1 MPTTETHHKI
11 FGIIGIIL
19 AFLGLLS
26 VLVGPAICDAII
38 PPPPPHQQLAETVAS
53 LKEHLVARLKK
64 LPPPPQAP
72 RARFSP
78 RELPFTLS
86 LIFAATAIMAGSV
99 SFLRREDYRFAG
111 VACGVA
117 TLTLAWYALLLALAA
132 AVLCVILYCVL
143 TTTLT

>member
-1 MPTTETHHKI
+1 MTTTEAHPNT
-11 FGIIGIIL
+11 FGIVGIVV

-26 VLVGPAICDAII
+26 VLVGPAISDALI

-64 LPPPPQAP
+64 LPPPPEAP

-86 LIFAATAIMAGSV
+86 LVFAATAIIAGSV
-99 SFLRREDYRFAG
+99 SYLRREDYRYAG

-132 AVLCVILYCVL
+132 VVLCAILYYVL